1 MRSKRAKTFGTL
13 CAVTLVISA
22 CGGGGGGGDG
32 GGGSADAIKLGVLT
46 SLSGVGTAGFTGVE
60 DGVNA
65 RLGAYKADNG
75 ECADRGFDVVMA
87 DDTSTPQGALSAVQK
102 AVQQEQV
109 YALLNTSSFFFGAA
123 QFMTTQ
129 GSGTPVLGGGFD
141 SAPQWTA
148 PNSTNLFP
156 APPVA
161 DYSDVYSTLG
171 EYHKK
176 VGVTKLAGVG
186 YDVRS
191 ASNSVLAA
199 LVSAEAAGVERGY
212 VNITVPYGT
221 TDVGAIVLGIIESG
235 SDGVY
240 LSMTPDTGFA
250 IVAGLRQAGYT
261 PKSVIVATGY
271 GADLLESPPAVA
283 AGQGASF
290 STSFAPVELHTEAT
304 DYLSAAL
311 KEHAGS
317 ESGIPSF
324 SQAMGWMSA
333 DLFLHGLE
341 AAGCDASQE
350 EFISTLRKDT
360 SWDADG
366 LLPSSLDYTKPGGGP
381 APCTYISTLQG
392 SEFVPS
398 PEASPACGE
407 SLGEGVPGA

>member
-13 CAVTLVISA
+13 CAATLVISA
-22 CGGGGGGGDG
+22 CGGGDGGDDG
-32 GGGSADAIKLGVLT
+32 GGGAADAIKLGVLT

-65 RLGAYKADNG
+65 RLGAYKADSG
-75 ECADRGFDVVMA
+75 ECAGRGFDVVMA

-148 PNSTNLFP
+148 TTSTNLFP

-171 EYHKK
+171 EYHKD

-191 ASNSVLAA
+191 AANSVLAA
-199 LVSAEAAGVERGY
+199 LVSAEAAGVGRGY

-350 EFISTLRKDT
+350 EFIATLRKDT
-360 SWDADG
+360 SWDANG
-366 LLPSSLDYTKPGGGP
+366 LLPSSLDFTKPGGGP

-392 SEFVPS
+392 SEFVPA

-407 SLGEGVPGA
+407 SLGEGVPDA